1 MTDVNENGQ
10 AKAKNDETENAR
22 HDDPLKSFVEHQ
34 RKALEETGKALDAL
48 LPEGFKEHGAE
59 ARREF
64 VKGMK
69 VLVDSAL
76 SELERASRE
85 FDRNFNRRPPTNAP
99 EDESERPSSTGTNKV
114 KVQVD

>member
-10 AKAKNDETENAR
+10 AKAKNDETENTR
-22 HDDPLKSFVEHQ
+22 HDDPLKAFVEHQ

-76 SELERASRE
+76 SELEKASRE
-85 FDRNFNRRPPTNAP
+85 FDRNFNRRPANPPQDDA
-99 EDESERPSSTGTNKV
+99 DRPSSTGANKV